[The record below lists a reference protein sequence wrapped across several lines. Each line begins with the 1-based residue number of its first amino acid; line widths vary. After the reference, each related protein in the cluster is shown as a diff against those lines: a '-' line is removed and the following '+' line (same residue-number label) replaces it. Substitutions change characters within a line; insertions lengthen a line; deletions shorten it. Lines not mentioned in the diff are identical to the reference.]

1 MSTRQTP
8 ESGLRV
14 DRIGVI
20 KETTTGSIPADP
32 AWEYHSDNYLTS
44 NWAPSPDPERRDTL
58 GSPDPDDHDVGN
70 QEHELTV
77 AYHQQR
83 PVVDTSGNP
92 DGYLADATMRD
103 SANRIPNTHAMLARE
118 FRPVSPDDPS
128 DVDGARTF
136 TVMKGGYPNASLEGD
151 PETGAPIPTELT
163 YTAEKIR
170 SYEVLQPT
178 SSTLLTVKSTSANDT
193 SQTITFED
201 EGASTTGSVALNG
214 QTVESTTASFADLD
228 GAELDAETE
237 GDVIISINDGTETS
251 PTEGSTLLTIRG
263 GLYYSNDDQPLEGD
277 LGVPVLGAGS
287 HPTELGTNFEH
298 FLGDS
303 VQRNAEDIAFDLNNV
318 TFETDN
324 NYDSTPREDSTR
336 YRITAGNRD
345 ITLSSDVVGHRATH
359 AHIMDSLGSVGTN
372 LVWTL
377 SKTEITVNGATV
389 TDAPE
394 RTRESDQA
402 AAQPSVEFSG
412 QGDPAI
418 SFTNVV

>member
-1 MSTRQTP
+1 MSVRETP
-8 ESGLRV
+8 ESGLRI
-14 DRIGVI
+14 DRVGVI
-20 KETTTGSIPADP
+20 KETTTGQIPSDP
-32 AWEYHSDNYLTS
+32 AWEYHSDNYLNYTWS
-44 NWAPSPDPERRDTL
+44 PSPSPERRDGL
-58 GSPDPDDHDVGN
+58 GTPDPSEWDVGN

-92 DGYLADATMRD
+92 DGYVADALMRD
-103 SANRIPNTHAMLARE
+103 SSNRIPNTHAMLARE

-128 DVDGARTF
+128 DVDGARTY

-151 PETGAPIPTELT
+151 PDTGEPIPTELT

-170 SYEVLQPT
+170 SYEILQPA
-178 SSTLLTVKSTSANDT
+178 SDTLLTVKSTNSNDT
-193 SQTITFED
+193 TQTLTIED
-201 EGASTTGSVALNG
+201 EGASNTGSVALNG
-214 QTVESTTASFADLD
+214 TTVESTTASFADID
-228 GAELDAETE
+228 AAELDAETE
-237 GDVIISINDGTETS
+237 GDVIVSINDGTETS
-251 PTEGSTLLTIRG
+251 PTEGTTLMTIRG
-263 GLYYSNDDQPLEGD
+263 GLYYSPDDQSLEGD
-277 LGVPVLGAGS
+277 LGVPALGSGS
-287 HPTELGTNFEH
+287 HPTELGTTFEH

-318 TFETDN
+318 TFEIEN

-336 YRITAGNRD
+336 YRITEGNRGV
-345 ITLSSDVVGHRATH
+345 TLSSDVVGHRASH
-359 AHIMDSLGSVGTN
+359 AHIMDSLGSVGAD

-389 TDAPE
+389 TAAPE

-402 AAQPSVEFSG
+402 AATPSVEFSG

-418 SFTNVV
+418 SFTNVA